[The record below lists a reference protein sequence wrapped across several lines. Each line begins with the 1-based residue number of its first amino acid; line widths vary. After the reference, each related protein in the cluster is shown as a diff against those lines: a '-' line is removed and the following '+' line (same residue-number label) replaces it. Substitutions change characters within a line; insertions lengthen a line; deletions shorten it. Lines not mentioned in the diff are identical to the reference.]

1 MNTDFTKRS
10 GIQLMDGVNVSKKN
24 LTQIPFMNWLWMGNV
39 DLKTQFVAGHDL
51 NLKTILRVGLILHI
65 REAKEF

>member
-1 MNTDFTKRS
+1 MNTDFTKRT

-51 NLKTILRVGLILHI
+51 NLKTIL
-65 REAKEF
+65 